1 MHLNCLLG
9 AKLRHNPQ
17 KETKHMNLRQNV
29 FVLLAAVPFWV
40 TVALC
45 QTSPGSASTPQAPS
59 APQTTQNAG
68 APNQTGGGVVIPT
81 QLSKSVDAKKA
92 KPGDKVEAKTTM
104 DLLSHGQVVIPRDTK
119 VIGHVTEAKPHSK
132 ESPES
137 SVGLSFDRISLKDGR
152 ELPMRSSVQAI
163 GRSLNSF
170 ASPGADTAGAAPG
183 GMPSS
188 GAPDTHGSMGGTS
201 GGSSRPS
208 GSGGSYPSSN
218 PPQTPSGASP
228 SAAGSPG
235 AVLDPHSQGVIGIKG
250 LQLNSSGQASV
261 VSSDSNNVHLDSGTQ
276 LVLRTE

>member
-1 MHLNCLLG
+1 
-9 AKLRHNPQ
+9 
-17 KETKHMNLRQNV
+17 MNLRRTI
-29 FVLLAAVPFWV
+29 FLLLAAVPLWATV
-40 TVALC
+40 TLC
-45 QTSPGSASTPQAPS
+45 QNSPSPTTSPQAPS
-59 APQTTQNAG
+59 APQTSQNAG
-68 APNQTGGGVVIPT
+68 APTQISGGVVIPA

-170 ASPGADTAGAAPG
+170 ASPSADTAGAAPG

-188 GAPDTHGSMGGTS
+188 GAPDTRGSMGGTS

-208 GSGGSYPSSN
+208 GSGSYPSSS
-218 PPQTPSGASP
+218 PQQVPSEGSP
-228 SAAGSPG
+228 AAGSASP
-235 AVLDPHSQGVIGIKG
+235 VLDAHSQGVIGIKG

-261 VSSDSNNVHLDSGTQ
+261 VSSEDNNVHLDSGTQ

>member
-9 AKLRHNPQ
+9 AKLRHNPS

-68 APNQTGGGVVIPT
+68 APNQIGGGVVIPA

-152 ELPMRSSVQAI
+152 ELPMRTSVQAI

-170 ASPGADTAGAAPG
+170 ASPGGDAAGAAPG

-201 GGSSRPS
+201 GGSSRPN
-208 GSGGSYPSSN
+208 GSGSYPSSS
-218 PPQTPSGASP
+218 PQQVPSGGSP
-228 SAAGSPG
+228 AAGSAGP
-235 AVLDPHSQGVIGIKG
+235 VLDAHSQGVIGIKG
-250 LQLNSSGQASV
+250 LQ
-261 VSSDSNNVHLDSGTQ
+261 
-276 LVLRTE
+276 

>member
-1 MHLNCLLG
+1 
-9 AKLRHNPQ
+9 
-17 KETKHMNLRQNV
+17 MNLRRIILP
-29 FVLLAAVPFWV
+29 LLMAVPFWV
-40 TVALC
+40 TAALC
-45 QTSPGSASTPQAPS
+45 QTSPSSATAPQTPS
-59 APQTTQNAG
+59 APQTAQNAG
-68 APNQTGGGVVIPT
+68 APPQIGSGVVIQA

-119 VIGHVTEAKPHSK
+119 LIGHVTEAKPHTK

-170 ASPGADTAGAAPG
+170 ASPGPDTAGAAPA

-188 GAPDTHGSMGGTS
+188 GAPDSRGTMGNSS

-208 GSGGSYPSSN
+208 GSTSYPSSS
-218 PPQTPSGASP
+218 PQQMPSDAGP
-228 SAAGSPG
+228 SAAGSYGP
-235 AVLDPHSQGVIGIKG
+235 VLDSHSQGVIGMKG
-250 LQLNSSGQASV
+250 LQLNSSGEASV
-261 VSSDSNNVHLDSGTQ
+261 VSSESNNVHLDSGTQ

>member
-1 MHLNCLLG
+1 MHL
-9 AKLRHNPQ
+9 R
-17 KETKHMNLRQNV
+17 RNV
-29 FVLLAAVPFWV
+29 FLLLVAVPFWA

-45 QTSPGSASTPQAPS
+45 QTSPSSATAPQAPS
-59 APQTTQNAG
+59 APQTAENAG
-68 APNQTGGGVVIPT
+68 APAQMGGGVVIPA
-81 QLSKSVDAKKA
+81 QLSKSIDAKKA

-170 ASPGADTAGAAPG
+170 ASPGGDAAGAAPG
-183 GMPSS
+183 AMPSS
-188 GAPDTHGSMGGTS
+188 GAPDTRGTMGGST
-201 GGSSRPS
+201 GGSSRPN
-208 GSGGSYPSSN
+208 GPGSYPSSS
-218 PPQTPSGASP
+218 PQQLPSGASP
-228 SAAGSPG
+228 SAAGSAGP
-235 AVLDPHSQGVIGIKG
+235 VLDAHSQGVIGIKG
-250 LQLNSSGQASV
+250 LQLNSSGQTSV
-261 VSSDSNNVHLDSGTQ
+261 VSSENNNVHLDSGTQ

>member
-1 MHLNCLLG
+1 MHLRRNAFSLL
-9 AKLRHNPQ
+9 
-17 KETKHMNLRQNV
+17 V
-29 FVLLAAVPFWV
+29 AVPFWA
-40 TVALC
+40 TGALC
-45 QTSPGSASTPQAPS
+45 QTSPNAATEPQPPSTS
-59 APQTTQNAG
+59 QTTQNTG
-68 APNQTGGGVVIPT
+68 APTPIAGGVVIPA

-170 ASPGADTAGAAPG
+170 ASPGPDTAGAAPA

-188 GAPDTHGSMGGTS
+188 SAPDSRGTMGNSS

-208 GSGGSYPSSN
+208 GSTSYPSSS
-218 PPQTPSGASP
+218 PQQMPSGASP

-235 AVLDPHSQGVIGIKG
+235 PVLDAHSQGVIGIKG

-261 VSSDSNNVHLDSGTQ
+261 VRSENNNVHLDSGTQ

>member
-1 MHLNCLLG
+1 MHLRRNAFSLL
-9 AKLRHNPQ
+9 
-17 KETKHMNLRQNV
+17 V
-29 FVLLAAVPFWV
+29 AVSFWA
-40 TVALC
+40 TGALC
-45 QTSPGSASTPQAPS
+45 QTSPNAAPEPQPPSAS
-59 APQTTQNAG
+59 QTTQNTG
-68 APNQTGGGVVIPT
+68 APIPIGGGVVIPA

-170 ASPGADTAGAAPG
+170 ASPGADTAGAAPS
-183 GMPSS
+183 GMPST
-188 GAPDTHGSMGGTS
+188 GAPDSRGGMGGSS

-208 GSGGSYPSSN
+208 GSSGSYPSST
-218 PPQTPSGASP
+218 PQQMPSGASP
-228 SAAGSPG
+228 AGESAGP
-235 AVLDPHSQGVIGIKG
+235 VLDAHSQGVIGIKG
-250 LQLNSSGQASV
+250 LQLTSSGQTSV
-261 VSSDSNNVHLDSGTQ
+261 VSSENNNVHLDSGTQ